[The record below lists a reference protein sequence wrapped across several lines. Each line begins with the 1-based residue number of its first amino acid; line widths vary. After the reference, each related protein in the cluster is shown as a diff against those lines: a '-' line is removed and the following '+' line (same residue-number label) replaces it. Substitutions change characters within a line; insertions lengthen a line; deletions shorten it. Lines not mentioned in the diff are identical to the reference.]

1 MIIKLAVLGAIAL
14 LLLVMS
20 VVRWWA
26 ARGIED
32 DRGPDDDVPPRD
44 RWHLMPEGHRP
55 PPGLSPLSP
64 SERFL
69 AAETSRGFRDLQ
81 MFLIDAG

>member
-14 LLLVMS
+14 LLLTLY
-20 VVRWWA
+20 VVRWCA
-26 ARGIED
+26 ARSVED
-32 DRGPDDDVPPRD
+32 DTPAPDGRGRF
-44 RWHLMPEGHRP
+44 PEGHQP